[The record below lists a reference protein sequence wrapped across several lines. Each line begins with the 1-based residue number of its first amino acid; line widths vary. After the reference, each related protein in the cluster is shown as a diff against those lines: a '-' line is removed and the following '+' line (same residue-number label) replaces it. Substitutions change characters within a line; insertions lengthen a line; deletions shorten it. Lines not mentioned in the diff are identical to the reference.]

1 MKNHIHKMGLIYMTK
16 YDKSTCVK
24 VNKDKMDL
32 IKKKGLN
39 LQDILDKAM
48 DEELKLNKEEITKE
62 SIKEI
67 NEKINKLT
75 HKKEERM
82 EEYQKKIDSIT
93 RTINESKKHEEKM
106 YDEKIEYLKT
116 KKYYL
121 EKTLNN
127 GGL

>member
-1 MKNHIHKMGLIYMTK
+1 MKNHIHKMGLIDMTK
-16 YDKSTCVK
+16 YNKSTCVK

-106 YDEKIEYLKT
+106 YDDQIEYLKA

>member
-1 MKNHIHKMGLIYMTK
+1 MGLIDMTK

-48 DEELKLNKEEITKE
+48 DEELKLNKDEITKE

-67 NEKINKLT
+67 TEKINKLT

-82 EEYQKKIDSIT
+82 TEYQKKIDSIT

-106 YDEKIEYLKT
+106 YDDQIEYLKT

>member
-1 MKNHIHKMGLIYMTK
+1 MKNHIHKTGLIYMTK

-106 YDEKIEYLKT
+106 YDDQIEYLKT

>member
-1 MKNHIHKMGLIYMTK
+1 MKNHIHKMGLIDMTK

-106 YDEKIEYLKT
+106 YDDQIEYLKA

>member
-1 MKNHIHKMGLIYMTK
+1 MGLIDMTK
-16 YDKSTCVK
+16 YNKSTCVK

-106 YDEKIEYLKT
+106 YDDQIEYLKA

>member
-1 MKNHIHKMGLIYMTK
+1 MKNHIHKMGLIDMTK

>member
-1 MKNHIHKMGLIYMTK
+1 MGLIDMTK

-106 YDEKIEYLKT
+106 YDDQIEYLKT